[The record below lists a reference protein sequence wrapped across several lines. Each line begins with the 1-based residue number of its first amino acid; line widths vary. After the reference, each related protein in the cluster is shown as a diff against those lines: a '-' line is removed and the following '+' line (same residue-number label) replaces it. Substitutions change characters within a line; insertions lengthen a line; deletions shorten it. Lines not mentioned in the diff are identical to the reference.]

1 MILGLIPSR
10 LNSKRLKHKPLL
22 EIDGLPIIV
31 HTLKRAMLSKK
42 LDKVLVCAD
51 DNKIK
56 KIVEK
61 HGGEAI
67 LTSKKH
73 KNGTERIAEVSKK
86 FKKAKLIIDIQG
98 DEPLVDPK
106 DIDKVINFHLKNKHF
121 DVVVPCMHARENV
134 ASRNLVKVIFS
145 KNGRVI
151 YFSRAVAPFNF
162 KDQKL
167 KYYRDLSI
175 VSFLPNILKKYSKLK
190 MGFNE
195 KVEGIELMRALE
207 NGFNVGTFIA
217 KNSGFAVDVNQDLM
231 RAISVMPKN
240 KIRKKY

>member
-1 MILGLIPSR
+1 
-10 LNSKRLKHKPLL
+10 
-22 EIDGLPIIV
+22 
-31 HTLKRAMLSKK
+31 
-42 LDKVLVCAD
+42 
-51 DNKIK
+51 
-56 KIVEK
+56 
-61 HGGEAI
+61 
-67 LTSKKH
+67 
-73 KNGTERIAEVSKK
+73 
-86 FKKAKLIIDIQG
+86 
-98 DEPLVDPK
+98 
-106 DIDKVINFHLKNKHF
+106 
-121 DVVVPCMHARENV
+121 MHARENV